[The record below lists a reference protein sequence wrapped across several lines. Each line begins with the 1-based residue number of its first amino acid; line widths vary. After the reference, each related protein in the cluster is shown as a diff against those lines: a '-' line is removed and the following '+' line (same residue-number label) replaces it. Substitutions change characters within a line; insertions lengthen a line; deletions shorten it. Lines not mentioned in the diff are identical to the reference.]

1 MSSYITG
8 KFLDDY
14 DNNDK
19 ELQLYNTL
27 AEEECNYYQDNED
40 MQQIHNIQSV
50 IRMDC
55 F

>member
-27 AEEECNYYQDNED
+27 AEEECNYYQDNEF
-40 MQQIHNIQSV
+40 IPYYFPETLCTSIY
-50 IRMDC
+50 R
-55 F
+55 